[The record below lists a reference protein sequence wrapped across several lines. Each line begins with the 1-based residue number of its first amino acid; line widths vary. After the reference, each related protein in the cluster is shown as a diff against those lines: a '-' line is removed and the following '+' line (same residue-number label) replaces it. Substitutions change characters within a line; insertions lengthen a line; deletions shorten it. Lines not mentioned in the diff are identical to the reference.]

1 MDKTQLIQEIERK
14 IYPNNNG
21 EITGQKLQDILKRIV
36 EFAVET
42 ANEQAGRKGEDGV
55 GISNISMVS
64 GEGLTNRS
72 LKITLTN
79 NETFAYPIFDGKDGV
94 AGVQGPKGANGKDG
108 KDGINGIDGRNGVD
122 GRDGI
127 DGKDGKDGK
136 DGYEG
141 RDGRD
146 GKDGQDGRDGRD
158 GRDGQDGRDGEDG
171 KDGKDG
177 RDGKQGRT
185 GAAVRGPYDY
195 YAVSAQTR
203 WWCSGE
209 EMEETPENAKW
220 IDIVAKDQ
228 KYYACRIG
236 YYGRLSPWEDVVED
250 HWMEGES
257 FEFVATKLLLA
268 KNASIDFLTGNE
280 IYLRDRFGNITAGAA
295 GGNGVS
301 FWAGAEDPSDG
312 PFKVYYD
319 GRLVATDA
327 QIKGAITANSLTL
340 GDDTSIE
347 DYIGDKISDYAE
359 NSGINYTQVNE
370 AISTFLHDNDY
381 IQGQVLTGYVTGDL
395 FETWIQQWNA
405 SHSGQ
410 TLTDAE
416 IEEMANRI
424 VGSEIS
430 NVISLTRNPDGS
442 ITHTMNIGG
451 REYTWVT
458 YDIGDYVLL
467 GAMFSGETE
476 SGVSKFIVSK
486 QGLLQANNA
495 IIYGKIY
502 ASEGYFHGSVSATDG
517 YFRGSVSA
525 DNGYFKGR
533 VEANEGYFNGDITAN
548 SLTLGSSALNT
559 VKDIVTEN
567 AVDSATVKS
576 YLTNF
581 IETQLGDITSALT
594 GYVDRDSFD
603 AWVANWNA
611 AHSGQTL
618 TDEEIEALADRIVGA
633 EISNV
638 INLSQNEDG
647 SITHTINIG
656 GREYSWVTYDI
667 GDYVLLGAVFSGMSG
682 NELTKFVVSKNGL
695 LQANNA
701 IIYGKIYASEGYFH
715 GSVSATDGY
724 FKGSISADGGYFKGR
739 VEANEGFFTNMSAT
753 NITMDN
759 SFFSGNV
766 YANSLTL
773 GNNQPI
779 EEYIVSKING
789 YAASSGMNY
798 EQVNQ
803 AIRDFLNEGQYVG
816 SSALTGYITSG
827 LFESWVAQWNASHS
841 GQTLTDEEIEALA
854 ERIVGAEISNVIGL
868 TRNPDGSITHTMN
881 IGGNEYNWVTYDAG
895 DYMLLGAV
903 FSGMSG
909 NELTKF
915 IVSKDGLLQANNA
928 IIYGKIYA
936 SEGYFHGSVSATDG
950 CFKGSVSADNGYF
963 KGDIVARSLKL
974 GDDQTIEQYVDGK
987 IASAATSGLDTD
999 TVNQL
1004 INDYLTASGITM
1016 DGYMTESAW
1025 TEWVNNWNATHPD
1038 SQIDEG
1044 VVSAIV
1050 RSELSKVFS
1059 ETTSGG
1065 VTTHTALIGD
1075 RTYSWKTVDTGD
1087 YLLVDTGLGELDSAS
1102 TGGFI
1107 ISKDGLLQAYNALIY
1122 GKIYA
1127 SEGYFKGSVSAD
1139 NGYFH
1144 GDIVANSL
1152 RLGDQTIQDYVSGK
1166 VSAATGN
1173 EGLTTQDVNELI
1185 SGAARDY
1192 QWVVLNDLGDYLV
1205 VGTPLGPNSA
1215 LTISKNGL
1223 LVANN
1228 AIVSGTVFATDGIF
1242 NGTIYADNSKFRG
1255 SVSATDG
1262 YFKGSI
1268 SATNGYFKG
1277 DIVARSLKLGTDD
1290 GETLQDYVDGKIT
1303 DAVAGGID
1311 AETVNQLINNYLT
1324 ESGITMDGYMSESA
1338 FTAWVDEW
1346 NASHPD
1352 NPIDEAAASAISKAV
1367 FDAEISKVFS
1377 STSSGGV
1384 TTHTAVIGDRTYTW
1398 KTVDTGEYLLIDT
1411 GLGELDSASTG
1422 GFIVSRDGLVE
1433 AYNAVIYGKIYAS
1446 EGYFKGSISADN
1458 GYFKGSVSA
1467 ENGYFNGK
1475 IEAKEGRIGNIDITP
1490 EGLSGTNINITNN
1503 YMFGDNVAFKGSIS
1517 ATNGYF
1523 SGNVYANDGVF
1534 RGDVYANNG
1543 EFNGAITATS
1553 LTLVDGAQV
1562 DVTPEAIGI
1571 DTSQFIK
1578 LDSGITG
1585 NRGEVLISRSGLLQA
1600 KNAIISGSVYATNG
1614 YFKGDVHADSGEFR
1628 GEITASAGTIGG
1640 IRITE
1645 AGLSGKNINITN
1657 NYFFSDNVAIKGS
1670 ISAENGY
1677 FKGDITANSLTLG
1690 TDAED
1695 DISDLITTSTSGIA
1709 RDVKMLSGGCVVF
1722 VEDFGDKIDSISGV
1736 VSTSEYKLNSLSA
1749 TVDSWGITDM
1759 GDYMKLDHTVASGD
1773 TSVYVSKR
1781 GLLQAKNAIVSGT
1794 VWATDGV
1801 FNGAVYADRGRFTG
1815 DITANSLTLATNAS
1829 VSGKVY
1835 ATKGVFENVSGN
1847 NIVMKNAI
1855 VSGSVHANS
1864 GYFKGN
1870 VEADS
1875 GYFKGNI
1882 TANSLTLG
1890 NSAYVSGTV
1899 YATTGKIEKVTASTI
1914 TATTFSA
1921 TNSYF
1926 KGKIDAD
1933 SGYFKG
1939 DITANSLTLASNA
1952 SVSGTVYATN
1962 GKFENL
1968 TGKNLTMSNSFFS
1981 GNVYAANGYFNGDV
1995 TANSLTLGSNANVS
2009 GTVYATSGKFNN
2021 VTATKFSA
2029 TSSYFKGKIAADSGY
2044 FNGDITA
2051 NSLTL
2056 ANNAYVSGTVYAT
2069 NGKFE
2074 NLTGKNLTMNN
2085 SFFSGNVY
2093 GNNAIIYGKVYAD
2106 SGYFKGD
2113 ITANSLTLASN
2124 ASVSGTVYATN
2135 GKFNNVTATQFSA
2148 TNSYFKGKIA
2158 ADDGYFK
2165 GNITANSLTLGGV
2178 EYNEMPAGG
2187 VDSATV
2193 NTLINTAAANK
2204 GWLTTGSGVY
2214 IVGNPVGGG
2223 ASSFTVSTG
2232 GLLTAKNAIIS
2243 GSVYATRGV
2252 FNGDVYADNG
2262 RFNGAITASS
2272 LSLGSTAAAS
2282 VSGAINLDKFYKLGN
2297 TVGGSNSSV
2306 TISTGGLLTAK
2317 NAVISGSVYA
2327 TNGVFNGKVYATGG
2341 EFSGAVK
2348 ATSLQLGSTVVTSI
2362 PDTSGFLE
2370 LGENYDNLTIETDG
2384 LLTAKNAFISGSVY
2398 ATNGLF
2404 KGTVCAETGCFK
2416 GKIEANEGVF
2426 AGYLRFPYIN
2436 MTTLPHTGTT
2446 YSPGTNAYIVAYP
2459 EIYGGSKTLKLPAPS
2474 ESLNGFT
2481 YDVIVQPGL
2490 SRMDA
2495 GSSVIIT
2502 AQDDSYIYCYAFSEL
2517 RIDTQYELFGGR
2529 CTITCAPYD
2538 GYSYKWI
2545 ITQAT
2550 AGLCVGNTEYLSTLV
2565 GSSTDQSRALT
2576 KIVTYTGSTH
2586 PSQYASSSDSTLFI
2600 KTDS

>member
-21 EITGQKLQDILKRIV
+21 EITGQNLQDVLIRIV
-36 EFAVET
+36 EFAVDV

-55 GISNISMVS
+55 GISNIATAA
-64 GEGLTNRS
+64 TNVTNTRK
-72 LKITLTN
+72 LVVTLTN
-79 NETFAYPIFDGKDGV
+79 NEVREFPIFDGKDGA
-94 AGVQGPKGANGKDG
+94 AGVQGPKGSNGKDG
-108 KDGINGIDGRNGVD
+108 KDGTNGVDGHDGVD

-158 GRDGQDGRDGEDG
+158 GRDGQDGRDGENGRDG
-171 KDGKDG
+171 LNGK
-177 RDGKQGRT
+177 DGKQGRA

-195 YAVSAQTR
+195 YAISAQTR

-209 EMEETPENAKW
+209 EMEESPENTKW

-228 KYYACRIG
+228 KYYACKIG

-250 HWMEGES
+250 HWQEGES

-340 GDDTSIE
+340 GEDTSIE
-347 DYIGDKISDYAE
+347 DYVGGRINDYAE
-359 NSGINYTQVNE
+359 NSGMNYNQVNE
-370 AISTFLHDNDY
+370 AIDTFLHDNDY

-416 IEEMANRI
+416 IEEMAHRI
-424 VGSEIS
+424 AGAEIS

-451 REYTWVT
+451 REYNWVT

-476 SGVSKFIVSK
+476 SGISKFIVSK

-533 VEANEGYFNGDITAN
+533 VEANEGYFKGDVTAN
-548 SLTLGSSALNT
+548 SLTLGGSALDT
-559 VKDIVTEN
+559 IKGVVTDN
-567 AVDSATVKS
+567 SVDSATVKN

-581 IETQLGDITSALT
+581 IETQISDVSSALT
-594 GYVDRDSFD
+594 GYIDQASFD
-603 AWVANWNA
+603 AWVAAWNA

-618 TDEEIEALADRIVGA
+618 TDEEIEALANRVVGA

-638 INLSQNEDG
+638 IGMTQNPDG

-667 GDYVLLGAVFSGMSG
+667 GDYVLLGATFSGMSG
-682 NELTKFVVSKNGL
+682 NELTSFVVSKNGL

-724 FKGSISADGGYFKGR
+724 FRGSISADNGYFKGR
-739 VEANEGFFTNMSAT
+739 VEANEGYFKNMSAT

-773 GNNQPI
+773 GNNQTI
-779 EEYIVSKING
+779 EDYIGSQITG
-789 YAASSGMNY
+789 YAANSGMNY
-798 EQVNQ
+798 DQVNQ
-803 AIRDFLNEGQYVG
+803 AIREFLNERNYVG
-816 SSALTGYITSG
+816 NSALTGYVTSG
-827 LFESWVAQWNASHS
+827 LFESWIAEWNAQHS

-854 ERIVGAEISNVIGL
+854 ERVVGAEISNVIGL

-881 IGGNEYNWVTYDAG
+881 IGGQEYNWVTYDAG

-903 FSGMSG
+903 FSGISG

-915 IVSKDGLLQANNA
+915 IVSKNGLLQANNA
-928 IIYGKIYA
+928 VIYGKIYA

-950 CFKGSVSADNGYF
+950 YFKGSVSADNGYFKGRLESTEGFFKGSVSADNGYF

-974 GDDQTIEQYVDGK
+974 GDGQTIQDYVDGK
-987 IASAATSGLDTD
+987 IASAATSGLDVE

-1004 INDYLTASGITM
+1004 INDYLEASGITM

-1050 RSELSKVFS
+1050 RSELSRVFS
-1059 ETTSGG
+1059 ETTSAG
-1065 VTTHTALIGD
+1065 VTTHTAQIGD
-1075 RTYSWKTVDTGD
+1075 RSYTWKTVDTGD
-1087 YLLVDTGLGELDSAS
+1087 YLLVDTGLGELSSGS

-1107 ISKDGLLQAYNALIY
+1107 ISRNGLLEAYNALIY

-1127 SEGYFKGSVSAD
+1127 SEGYFKGSVSADNGYFRGSVSAD

-1166 VSAATGN
+1166 VSAATGS

-1192 QWVVLNDLGDYLV
+1192 QWVVLDDLGDYYV

-1215 LTISKNGL
+1215 LTIEKNGL
-1223 LVANN
+1223 LNAKN
-1228 AIVSGTVFATDGIF
+1228 AIISGTVFATDGIF
-1242 NGTIYADNSKFRG
+1242 NGTVYADGGKFRG
-1255 SVSATDG
+1255 AVSA
-1262 YFKGSI
+1262 
-1268 SATNGYFKG
+1268 
-1277 DIVARSLKLGTDD
+1277 
-1290 GETLQDYVDGKIT
+1290 
-1303 DAVAGGID
+1303 
-1311 AETVNQLINNYLT
+1311 
-1324 ESGITMDGYMSESA
+1324 
-1338 FTAWVDEW
+1338 
-1346 NASHPD
+1346 
-1352 NPIDEAAASAISKAV
+1352 
-1367 FDAEISKVFS
+1367 
-1377 STSSGGV
+1377 
-1384 TTHTAVIGDRTYTW
+1384 
-1398 KTVDTGEYLLIDT
+1398 
-1411 GLGELDSASTG
+1411 DS
-1422 GFIVSRDGLVE
+1422 
-1433 AYNAVIYGKIYAS
+1433 
-1446 EGYFKGSISADN
+1446 

-1467 ENGYFNGK
+1467 DNGYFNGK
-1475 IEAKEGRIGNIDITP
+1475 IVAKEGQIGNVTITNN
-1490 EGLSGTNINITNN
+1490 GLSGTNINITNE

-1523 SGNVYANDGVF
+1523 Y
-1534 RGDVYANNG
+1534 GDVYADNG
-1543 EFNGAITATS
+1543 RFNGAITATS
-1553 LTLVDGAQV
+1553 LTLVDGAEI

-1578 LDSGITG
+1578 VNSAITG
-1585 NRGEVLISRSGLLQA
+1585 VDGEVLISNRGLLQA
-1600 KNAIISGSVYATNG
+1600 KNAIISGSVYATSG
-1614 YFKGDVHADSGEFR
+1614 YFKGDVR
-1628 GEITASAGTIGG
+1628 
-1640 IRITE
+1640 
-1645 AGLSGKNINITN
+1645 
-1657 NYFFSDNVAIKGS
+1657 
-1670 ISAENGY
+1670 
-1677 FKGDITANSLTLG
+1677 
-1690 TDAED
+1690 
-1695 DISDLITTSTSGIA
+1695 
-1709 RDVKMLSGGCVVF
+1709 
-1722 VEDFGDKIDSISGV
+1722 
-1736 VSTSEYKLNSLSA
+1736 
-1749 TVDSWGITDM
+1749 
-1759 GDYMKLDHTVASGD
+1759 
-1773 TSVYVSKR
+1773 
-1781 GLLQAKNAIVSGT
+1781 
-1794 VWATDGV
+1794 
-1801 FNGAVYADRGRFTG
+1801 
-1815 DITANSLTLATNAS
+1815 
-1829 VSGKVY
+1829 
-1835 ATKGVFENVSGN
+1835 
-1847 NIVMKNAI
+1847 
-1855 VSGSVHANS
+1855 
-1864 GYFKGN
+1864 
-1870 VEADS
+1870 ADS
-1875 GYFKGNI
+1875 GYFK
-1882 TANSLTLG
+1882 
-1890 NSAYVSGTV
+1890 
-1899 YATTGKIEKVTASTI
+1899 
-1914 TATTFSA
+1914 
-1921 TNSYF
+1921 
-1926 KGKIDAD
+1926 
-1933 SGYFKG
+1933 
-1939 DITANSLTLASNA
+1939 
-1952 SVSGTVYATN
+1952 
-1962 GKFENL
+1962 
-1968 TGKNLTMSNSFFS
+1968 
-1981 GNVYAANGYFNGDV
+1981 
-1995 TANSLTLGSNANVS
+1995 
-2009 GTVYATSGKFNN
+2009 
-2021 VTATKFSA
+2021 
-2029 TSSYFKGKIAADSGY
+2029 
-2044 FNGDITA
+2044 GDITA

-2124 ASVSGTVYATN
+2124 ASVSGTVYATS
-2135 GKFNNVTATQFSA
+2135 GKFNNVTATNFSA
-2148 TNSYFKGKIA
+2148 TNSYFKGKIE

-2165 GNITANSLTLGGV
+2165 GNITANSLTLGS
-2178 EYNEMPAGG
+2178 N
-2187 VDSATV
+2187 
-2193 NTLINTAAANK
+2193 AAASVSGAINLDK
-2204 GWLTTGSGVY
+2204 FYKVGTT
-2214 IVGNPVGGG
+2214 VGGSN
-2223 ASSFTVSTG
+2223 SSVTISTN
-2232 GLLTAKNAIIS
+2232 GLLTAKNAVIS

-2252 FNGDVYADNG
+2252 FNGKVYATGGEFSGAVKATSLQLGNNVISSIPDEDDFVKIDHKYGTTSSVTISTNGLLTAKNAVVSGTIYANRGVFNGTVYADDG
-2262 RFNGAITASS
+2262 EFNGAITATS
-2272 LSLGSTAAAS
+2272 LSLGSNAAAS

-2327 TNGVFNGKVYATGG
+2327 TNGY
-2341 EFSGAVK
+2341 
-2348 ATSLQLGSTVVTSI
+2348 
-2362 PDTSGFLE
+2362 
-2370 LGENYDNLTIETDG
+2370 
-2384 LLTAKNAFISGSVY
+2384 
-2398 ATNGLF
+2398 
-2404 KGTVCAETGCFK
+2404 FK
-2416 GKIEANEGVF
+2416 GKVEANEGYFKGNVSAENGYFKGELKAATGSFSGAITATSLYLGGQNVTGVPSTDGFLQLGRAYNNMTVTTAGVLTAQNAVINGTVYANDGYFKGSISATNGHFSGVIDASDIILGGKSLRFSDGTDNTFEIANSPITIEYVPRTYYTQSYDNWHYNNPTNGLSGWTYGQLSITGSSYTVNIPACNIAVDVATYGESNTGQCMVCAVTWVTSSSTYYGSTAPQPSQCVAYSSSGWKTITGSGYANGTVEAPAVTKALNGTATGKTYYWGYKVWVEGYSAYWTNPYIRFSIPSQCVTVVASAADDKQFVRIGSNGIQIFLGNGFYFTAANDSEQGQVISF
-2426 AGYLRFPYIN
+2426 AG
-2436 MTTLPHTGTT
+2436 
-2446 YSPGTNAYIVAYP
+2446 
-2459 EIYGGSKTLKLPAPS
+2459 K
-2474 ESLNGFT
+2474 
-2481 YDVIVQPGL
+2481 
-2490 SRMDA
+2490 
-2495 GSSVIIT
+2495 
-2502 AQDDSYIYCYAFSEL
+2502 
-2517 RIDTQYELFGGR
+2517 
-2529 CTITCAPYD
+2529 
-2538 GYSYKWI
+2538 
-2545 ITQAT
+2545 
-2550 AGLCVGNTEYLSTLV
+2550 VGNAMKYFKLDSSGLV
-2565 GSSTDQSRALT
+2565 LQ
-2576 KIVTYTGSTH
+2576 
-2586 PSQYASSSDSTLFI
+2586 Q
-2600 KTDS
+2600 